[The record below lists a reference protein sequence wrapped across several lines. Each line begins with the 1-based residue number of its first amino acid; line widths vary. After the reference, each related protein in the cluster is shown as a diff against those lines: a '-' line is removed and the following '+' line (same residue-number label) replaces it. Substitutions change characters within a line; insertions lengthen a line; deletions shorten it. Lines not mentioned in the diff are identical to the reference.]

1 LDGFFLSISAPFFI
15 KHLPKSMDVMEG
27 MNVQYDC
34 YVEGDITLIKTKQSQ
49 MTKVTTQFTSEEF
62 EGKYKDIPMMSI
74 PPMMIGAAGP
84 APKSASKSSQGKQ
97 SPRFIEGLED
107 MTCRIGSIA
116 TLSVVVEANPE
127 AHIQWFKDGKRLINS
142 GKWELKD
149 YKSKYLLQ

>member
-1 LDGFFLSISAPFFI
+1 
-15 KHLPKSMDVMEG
+15 MDVMEG

-84 APKSASKSSQGKQ
+84 APKSA
-97 SPRFIEGLED
+97 
-107 MTCRIGSIA
+107 
-116 TLSVVVEANPE
+116 
-127 AHIQWFKDGKRLINS
+127 
-142 GKWELKD
+142 
-149 YKSKYLLQ
+149 